1 MADKIYLRELDN
13 YIKASDEEKKHPLM
27 APDRCFDLSKLPET
41 EIRDEFEVFI
51 RCRGQTLTPLSIK
64 SDMYPFNQLRLF
76 LSENYPDIC
85 SFEGFDLKE
94 GERKCKAWL
103 LKNSKNLTQK
113 RVKTNTGKTEI
124 TDSDVL
130 KYLRKIV
137 AFFNSE
143 EETFRYDSDI
153 WYMKNIPIS
162 LRDNPTKKVKS
173 INFKKIPQENLRME
187 VKQILYIHLSQKAL
201 GTVMAE
207 VTALNRFAIYL
218 SEQYPEVISLHD
230 IDRELMEEYLAYTN
244 TEATGRKSYSKEL
257 HHLKTVLNTAAN
269 VLEDDEL
276 DSLFY
281 IDDIGNEPERIYK
294 VYSDAELKRL
304 NAAIVEMDAQIAR
317 ALTLHQMLGTRIS
330 ETLSLKQDA
339 IYKGGTGKWLIRI
352 EQIKSRRSY
361 EKVINDDVKA
371 LFDKASSYTNEKFG
385 KQEYV
390 FVNEKQPAEPMQYGR
405 IQYQVMAMITKN
417 NLSDDNGE
425 RFGVGTHIFR
435 HCYGKKLTEMHVDDV
450 TIAKLLGHANTFSVR
465 HYRKIGNET
474 LSRETREMRDAMD
487 DIIKGI
493 LDDWEDDENNKQ

>member
-304 NAAIVEMDAQIAR
+304 NAAIVSFDSTVNEDGNSYLEILDRLDFTMVVESAEEKAVERCMNNNMQ
-317 ALTLHQMLGTRIS
+317 
-330 ETLSLKQDA
+330 KA
-339 IYKGGTGKWLIRI
+339 IYKLPELEK
-352 EQIKSRRSY
+352 
-361 EKVINDDVKA
+361 KVIFWVYFENMKQTEVATMLGKRKQDINKILNRA
-371 LFDKASSYTNEKFG
+371 YKHLMQMPELKNNEHD
-385 KQEYV
+385 
-390 FVNEKQPAEPMQYGR
+390 EKQ
-405 IQYQVMAMITKN
+405 
-417 NLSDDNGE
+417 SS
-425 RFGVGTHIFR
+425 
-435 HCYGKKLTEMHVDDV
+435 GK
-450 TIAKLLGHANTFSVR
+450 
-465 HYRKIGNET
+465 
-474 LSRETREMRDAMD
+474 
-487 DIIKGI
+487 
-493 LDDWEDDENNKQ
+493 